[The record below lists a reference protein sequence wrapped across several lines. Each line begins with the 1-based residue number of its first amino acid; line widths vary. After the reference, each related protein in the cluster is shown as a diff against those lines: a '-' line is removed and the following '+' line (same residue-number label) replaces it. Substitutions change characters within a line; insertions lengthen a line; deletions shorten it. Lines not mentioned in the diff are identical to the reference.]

1 MLKEAGKGKDGRIR
15 VWFNG
20 ELRPLFEL
28 AKAERVSTGT
38 AMATWHR
45 EGQPGT
51 IDAAFFEGI
60 RSRQYDPNRA
70 KYYSVDGVRYS
81 AKQMVEIF
89 GCNQST
95 LDYRRATRGKVDYTK
110 AEIEAIVEAKEER
123 KKKESRSWG
132 GRGSVPPWRDVQ
144 PPGEAV
150 LMERA
155 MSRFLA

>member
-1 MLKEAGKGKDGRIR
+1 MRVKAGKGKDGRIR
-15 VWFNG
+15 VWFNN
-20 ELRPLFEL
+20 ELCLLFAL

-45 EGQPGT
+45 EGQPAT

-81 AKQMVEIF
+81 AKQMVDIF
-89 GCNQST
+89 GCSQSS
-95 LDYRRATRGKVDYTK
+95 LYHRRATSGKVDYTK
-110 AEIEAIVEAKEER
+110 AEIDVMVKAKEAR
-123 KKKESRSWG
+123 KMKESQSWG
-132 GRGSVPPWRDVQ
+132 GHGSVTPWRDVQ
-144 PPGEAV
+144 PPGESV